1 MAFLTM
7 IAPLIAFTYPI
18 DKIKDGTAQAFNK
31 WLIEYL
37 FNAIL
42 QPLHLLI
49 YVVLV
54 GTATNLI
61 TINPLYALVALAFIS
76 QAEKLMK
83 DMFGLNKAS
92 TPPSPGAAM
101 ATGALASQ
109 AFNKIRGAGGS
120 AANALGSGKSGGGS
134 GGTEKTKIRQQ
145 SKGLEAYTGSNDN
158 EGKLAGKANTATI
171 NSDDK
176 APLKEE
182 SGPWQKTNMS
192 KEEYQEKFGD
202 SVPWRLNEENNNK
215 GDSQPKQ
222 IDNPN
227 SNTEQ
232 IKSNNYE
239 KPKKQIIKAPRN
251 AKQYGV
257 AASIARTGASM
268 LGKGVRFTA
277 KNGVKLSAMAAGAVV
292 GGALWAATGKSSY
305 LVGGIAAGKV
315 LGNKA
320 TRLPSA
326 AVNAGRNIRNATVGQ
341 VKNTY
346 RQQRLGTQGAQA
358 LKTFEEFKEDKENLE
373 YVREKFNLKN
383 DRAAKKMIEQDGAEF
398 IKSGYTN
405 VEDVSRLMQMKQDMN
420 GQATADQIMAADQM
434 ASKVKYDDLMDEGK
448 SKKLEAT
455 IANQIQTTAAQK
467 GKSMTKEEAEKHA
480 QKHMNLMRAAH
491 GIPSISEK
499 AQTRQENPQ
508 EKTEQKTPT
517 KTPSKNKNGKNKGK
531 AKHEKNAKS
540 AQRKAKR
547 KASNKQKKG

>member
-76 QAEKLMK
+76 QAEKIMK

-134 GGTEKTKIRQQ
+134 GGTEKSKIRQ
-145 SKGLEAYTGSNDN
+145 SKGLEAYAGSNNSSNSGSDKKEDKTRTVSSTDSKPDSMP
-158 EGKLAGKANTATI
+158 EGRDGDYGSKRLPDEEIRKLEGNSNPREASNSKTDDLNSTQPKHDLPKERVKDLSDKKQGRVKSVLKAGGKA
-171 NSDDK
+171 
-176 APLKEE
+176 L
-182 SGPWQKTNMS
+182 G
-192 KEEYQEKFGD
+192 
-202 SVPWRLNEENNNK
+202 
-215 GDSQPKQ
+215 
-222 IDNPN
+222 
-227 SNTEQ
+227 
-232 IKSNNYE
+232 
-239 KPKKQIIKAPRN
+239 RN
-251 AKQYGV
+251 AKK
-257 AASIARTGASM
+257 AAIYTGKKA
-268 LGKGVRFTA
+268 GRGAIRA
-277 KNGVKLSAMAAGAVV
+277 AAMAPGLIV
-292 GGALWAATGKSSY
+292 GGAMSLATGQVRY
-305 LVGGIAAGKV
+305 LTAGAGLGAA
-315 LGNKA
+315 LGTRATNKIVKA
-320 TRLPSA
+320 PKA
-326 AVNAGRNIRNATVGQ
+326 IRTA
-341 VKNTY
+341 Y
-346 RQQRLGTQGAQA
+346 RKERLGTSGAEQKERLDTF
-358 LKTFEEFKEDKENLE
+358 LKDKDNLK
-373 YVREKFNLKN
+373 YIREQHPEIKN
-383 DRAAKKMIEQDGAEF
+383 DREAKKRLQDQGADF
-398 IKSGYTN
+398 IKAGYTN
-405 VEDVSRLMQMKQDMN
+405 VEDVNRLMSMRESAGPN
-420 GQATADQIMAADQM
+420 TTADQIMAADQM